1 MRKNSTTAQ
10 FELRLFM
17 EIGSKEWSHLI
28 INGADR
34 FNIDLNHHHT
44 DQYAIHA
51 RELTQWTEKINITS
65 ITDPFE
71 IAVKH
76 FLDSLAPAPLILPGM
91 NLLDIGSGG
100 GFPGLPLKVLIPS
113 MSVTLIDASRKKVSF
128 LKHVIRT
135 LTLNHI
141 HALHSRAEDL
151 TCEKGFDV
159 IISRALT
166 SLEFF
171 VRRAEP
177 LLARQG
183 LIIALKGEVDQQEL
197 NDLQSNRVDKTGR
210 SNSVPKLL
218 SISIKKYKLPY
229 LHSKRSIVLIRKI
242 D

>member
-1 MRKNSTTAQ
+1 
-10 FELRLFM
+10 M

-91 NLLDIGSGG
+91 KLLDIGSGG

-135 LTLNHI
+135 LTLDNI

-151 TCEKGFDV
+151 LSAEREQPPPARLRRGPRTGGARSCRSARDPGGAV
-159 IISRALT
+159 ARGAGPSTPRARWNVT
-166 SLEFF
+166 SPESSGPRRRPGP
-171 VRRAEP
+171 VRAERGR
-177 LLARQG
+177 ARG
-183 LIIALKGEVDQQEL
+183 G
-197 NDLQSNRVDKTGR
+197 
-210 SNSVPKLL
+210 P
-218 SISIKKYKLPY
+218 
-229 LHSKRSIVLIRKI
+229 
-242 D
+242 